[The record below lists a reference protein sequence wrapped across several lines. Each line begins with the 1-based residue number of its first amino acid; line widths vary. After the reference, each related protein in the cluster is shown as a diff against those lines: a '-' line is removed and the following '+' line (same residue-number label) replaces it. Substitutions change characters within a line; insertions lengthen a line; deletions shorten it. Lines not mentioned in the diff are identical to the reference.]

1 MPLRALTAR
10 LYYFKDLSEQRAQLA
25 DYLSDTV
32 LHTRRGNR
40 DLLSDVASPALKHED
55 PVSFVS
61 LTPTHI
67 QTHSSNLSM
76 SIIPMVPCCQQGYP
90 HAETGRGPN

>member
-10 LYYFKDLSEQRAQLA
+10 LDYFKDLSEQRAQLA

-40 DLLSDVASPALKHED
+40 DLLSDVASPAH

-76 SIIPMVPCCQQGYP
+76 SIIPMVPCCQQGYL